1 MSTRRT
7 SGRDA
12 ARGPGRRRYR
22 QRAGLVSG
30 VAICLGLAVL
40 APPLGATASA
50 SERGDG
56 FRQVNLVSDLP
67 GLAKVLDPAVKNPWG
82 IAMGPATPLWV
93 DNNFNPAFDFNKPVA
108 ADLLT
113 KITLYRG
120 ENGKDPFS
128 KVGLEVTASAPTGI
142 VFNPT
147 SQFVINQRGTMT
159 PARFIFN
166 ENFIN
171 AAGTD
176 SKGVVSGWSNVPPP
190 PPTTTT
196 LTAATSDPGF
206 HSGLA
211 LVPGDA
217 KRGSRLLVADNRNGV
232 VLVFDAAFNK
242 VTTPGLFVDPKAK
255 ADGLAPYNVT
265 ALKDRVYVSYA
276 SATEQQG
283 GGAVSVFSSG
293 GKFKKRL
300 VTGGKLNDP
309 WGMAIAP
316 HDWGEFGGALLVGN
330 VDDGMINAFNR
341 RNGHFLGTV
350 KDAMGKPLVNP
361 GLWGLAFGNGTIGT
375 PNTLLFAAGI
385 GSAAGGLGPDVYEH
399 GLVGLIEPAGEQD
412 DD

>member
-1 MSTRRT
+1 MNTRRS
-7 SGRDA
+7 SGWDA
-12 ARGPGRRRYR
+12 AGGHGRRRYR
-22 QRAGLVSG
+22 RRAGLVSA

-50 SERGDG
+50 SERGGG

-67 GLAKVLDPAVKNPWG
+67 GRAGLLDPAVKNPWG
-82 IAMGPATPLWV
+82 IAMGPTSPLWV
-93 DNNFNPAFDFNKPVA
+93 DNNVNPAFDMKAPQP

-120 ENGKDPFS
+120 ANGKDPLT

-147 SQFVINQRGTMT
+147 SQFVINQGGTMT

-166 ENFIN
+166 ENFLN

-176 SKGVVSGWSNVPPP
+176 SKGVVSGWSNAPPP
-190 PPTTTT
+190 PPTITTR
-196 LTAATSDPGF
+196 TSASGDPGF

-217 KRGSRLLVADNRNGV
+217 KRGPRLLVADNPNGAM
-232 VLVFDAAFNK
+232 LVFDAAFNK
-242 VTTPGLFVDPKAK
+242 VTTAGLFVDPKAK

-276 SATEQQG
+276 SVKDNG

-293 GKFKKRL
+293 GKFNKRL

-316 HDWGEFGGALLVGN
+316 HEWGEFGGALLVGN
-330 VDDGMINAFNR
+330 VDDGKINAFNR

-350 KDAMGKPLVNP
+350 KDATGKPLVNP

-385 GSAAGGLGPDVYEH
+385 GSAAGGFGPDVYAH
-399 GLVGLIEPAGEQD
+399 GLVGLIEPNGEQD

>member
-12 ARGPGRRRYR
+12 VRGHGRRRYR
-22 QRAGLVSG
+22 RRARLVSA

-67 GLAKVLDPAVKNPWG
+67 GLAQLLDPAVKNPWG
-82 IAMGPATPLWV
+82 IAMGPTTPLWV
-93 DNNFNPAFDFNKPVA
+93 NNNFNPAFDMNAPKP

-120 ENGKDPFS
+120 ANGKDLIS
-128 KVGLEVTASAPTGI
+128 KVGLEVTASLPTGI

-147 SQFVINQRGTMT
+147 SQFVINQGGTMT

-196 LTAATSDPGF
+196 LTTATSDPGF

-217 KRGSRLLVADNRNGV
+217 KRGPRLLVADNPNGA

-242 VTTPGLFVDPKAK
+242 VTTPGLYVDPKAK

-265 ALKDRVYVSYA
+265 VLKDRVYVAYA
-276 SATEQQG
+276 STANNG

-293 GKFKKRL
+293 GKFTKRL
-300 VTGGKLNDP
+300 VTGGRLNDP

-330 VDDGMINAFNR
+330 VDDGKINAFNR

-350 KDAMGKPLVNP
+350 KDAMGNPLVNP

-385 GSAAGGLGPDVYEH
+385 GSAPGGFGDVYAH
-399 GLVGLIEPAGEQD
+399 GLVGLIEPAGDQD